1 MSATVAIVDYGA
13 GNLLSVERALR
24 HLGAEATL
32 AATPAQVAGAE
43 RLVLPGVGAFAAC
56 MAGLVRSGLD
66 AAVHRFAASGRP
78 FLGIC
83 VGLQMMF
90 EGSDEFGA
98 TPGLGLFAGWVRA
111 IPPESG
117 GRRRKIPH
125 VGWNALRPANA
136 DGWNGGLLAGIAPGE
151 SVYFV
156 HSFAAE
162 PARESDSLAV
172 CDYEGTRVL
181 AAARRDNLHGC
192 QFHPEKSGP
201 VGLAIL
207 RNFLALSSPCPSRPG

>member
-1 MSATVAIVDYGA
+1 MSAPSVAIVDYGA

-24 HLGAEATL
+24 HLGAEVAL
-32 AATPAQVAGAE
+32 AANPRAVERAE
-43 RLVLPGVGAFAAC
+43 RLVLPGVGAFASC
-56 MAGLVRSGLD
+56 MAELVRSGLD
-66 AAVHRFAASGRP
+66 RAVRQYATTGRP

-83 VGLQMMF
+83 IGLQMMF
-90 EGSDEFGA
+90 EGSDEFGQTA
-98 TPGLGLFAGWVRA
+98 GLGLLPGWVRA

-125 VGWNALRPANA
+125 VGWNALRPANGA
-136 DGWNGGLLAGIAPGE
+136 GGWNGGMLAGIAPGA

-162 PARESDSLAV
+162 PAEESDRLAD
-172 CDYEGTRVL
+172 CDYEGAPVL
-181 AAARRDNLHGC
+181 AAARRGNLWGV

-201 VGLAIL
+201 IGLAIL
-207 RNFLALSSPCPSRPG
+207 RNFLAL